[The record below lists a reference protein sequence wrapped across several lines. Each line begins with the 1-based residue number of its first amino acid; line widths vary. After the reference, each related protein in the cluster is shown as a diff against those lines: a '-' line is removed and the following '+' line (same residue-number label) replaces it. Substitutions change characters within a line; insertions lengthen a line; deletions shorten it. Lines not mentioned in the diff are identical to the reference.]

1 MEHLMGARNPYKGT
15 ETQFEGVKRINELLD
30 EAQSL
35 VYEAEAIADELG
47 LSFTVN
53 FGTYG
58 MGGSYTGAAAVEDWQ
73 RSDNDDAEDVG
84 LWNASSQSC

>member
-1 MEHLMGARNPYKGT
+1 MGARNPYKGT
-15 ETQFEGVKRINELLD
+15 EDQFEGVKRINELLD
-30 EAQSL
+30 QAQSL
-35 VYEAEAIADELG
+35 VYEAESIADDLG

-73 RSDNDDAEDVG
+73 RSETDVEEG
-84 LWNASSQSC
+84 EGVWNSSSQSC